1 MLARTLAVS
10 AAALLALAGC
20 TSEASTPAPVPTTTQ
35 SAAPSETI
43 LNPELA
49 PQVVS
54 AVTADY
60 ATTEG
65 VRLADAIQA
74 LIDPAIVLDTGE
86 QSQTVPA
93 DDDISSYFGILRVIT
108 VDPAN
113 DPIVLAQTLNAVLS
127 QSGWSVSQT
136 TNESGIYLSTLV
148 AGPAEAPWVLF
159 IEGNASV
166 AGEASVSFTLGSPD
180 ITA

>member
-1 MLARTLAVS
+1 MLARTLTAAVV
-10 AAALLALAGC
+10 ALLALAGC
-20 TSEASTPAPVPTTTQ
+20 ATETPTPVPVPTTTP
-35 SAAPSETI
+35 SASI
-43 LNPELA
+43 LNPELV
-49 PQVVS
+49 PQAIS

-60 ATTEG
+60 AAAEG

-86 QSQTVPA
+86 QSDTVPA
-93 DDDISSYFGILRVIT
+93 DDDVSSYFGILRVIT
-108 VDPAN
+108 VDPTN
-113 DPIVLAQTLNAVLS
+113 DPIVLAQTLNAVLA

-136 TNESGIYLSTLV
+136 TNESGVYLSTLV

>member
-1 MLARTLAVS
+1 MLARSLAV
-10 AAALLALAGC
+10 AAAAMLALAGC
-20 TSEASTPAPVPTTTQ
+20 TSEAPTPAPVPTTTQ
-35 SAAPSETI
+35 SAAADTTI
-43 LNPELA
+43 LNPELS
-49 PQVVS
+49 PQATS
-54 AVTADY
+54 EITGDY
-60 ATTEG
+60 AAAEG
-65 VRLADAIQA
+65 ARLADAIQA
-74 LIDPAIVLDTGE
+74 LIDPTIVLDTGE
-86 QSQTVPA
+86 QSELVPV
-93 DDDISSYFGILRVIT
+93 DDDIASYFGILRVVT

-113 DPIVLAQTLNAVLS
+113 DPIVLAETINAVLS

>member
-1 MLARTLAVS
+1 MLARSLAV
-10 AAALLALAGC
+10 AAVALLALAGC
-20 TSEASTPAPVPTTTQ
+20 TPAESTPAPVPVPTTSSTQ
-35 SAAPSETI
+35 SDTV

-49 PQVVS
+49 PQTDA
-54 AVTADY
+54 AVTADF

-65 VRLADAIQA
+65 TRLANAIQA
-74 LIDPAIVLDTGE
+74 LIDPTIVLDTGE
-86 QSQTVPA
+86 QSQVVPV
-93 DDDISSYFGILRVIT
+93 DDDIASYFGILRVIT
-108 VDPAN
+108 IDPAN
-113 DPIVLAQTLNAVLS
+113 DPIVLAETLNGVLS

-136 TNESGIYLSTLV
+136 SNESGIYLSTLV